1 MSRSM
6 WLGIFLLFVA
16 AYAVICVGA
25 RRIHRHFVYV
35 PDPTYTAPKDTELE
49 GVEEV
54 KLKTPDGITLIGW
67 FVPARDGMPTL
78 LYFTGNGGSVAGR
91 AHKIDEIKQAGYGL
105 FMLNYRGFGG
115 SEGKPTE
122 ADNVADAQ
130 LAYDFLRTRG
140 LLPDEI
146 VIYGESLGTSVAT
159 QLSLKRPAKALVLE
173 APFTSAVSVGRL
185 TWWFLPL
192 RLVMVDKYKTID
204 VIDQVTM
211 PLLIVHGAKDSVIPL
226 RMAEQ
231 LFAKAPEPKQIKVF
245 SEADHNDLY
254 EHGAFE
260 TVDGFLQGLA
270 GGRSAGRAA
279 NTKKPAKAE
288 AAG

>member
-6 WLGIFLLFVA
+6 WLGIFFLLFLA

-25 RRIHRHFVYV
+25 YRVHRYFVYK
-35 PDPTYTAPKDTELE
+35 PDPTYTAPRDTALE
-49 GVEEV
+49 NVEEV
-54 KLKTPDGITLIGW
+54 KFKTPDGVTLIGW
-67 FVPARDGMPTL
+67 WVPARKDMPTL

-91 AHKIDEIKQAGYGL
+91 AHKIDEITRAGYGL

-115 SEGKPTE
+115 SEGSPTE
-122 ADNVADAQ
+122 ADNVADAE
-130 LAYDFLRTRG
+130 LAYDLLMERG
-140 LLPDEI
+140 LKPSDI

-173 APFTSAVSVGRL
+173 APFTSAVAVGRL

-192 RLVMVDKYKTID
+192 RLVMVDTYKTINF
-204 VIDQVTM
+204 IDRVSM
-211 PLLIVHGAKDSVIPL
+211 PLLIVHGKQDSVIPL

-231 LFAKAPEPKQIKVF
+231 LYAKAPEPKQMEVF
-245 SEADHNDLY
+245 PEADHNDLY
-254 EHGAFE
+254 EHGAFV
-260 TVDGFLQGLA
+260 TVDEFLQRLDGNQA
-270 GGRSAGRAA
+270 SK
-279 NTKKPAKAE
+279 TKKPASVE